1 MILENCINYLKFSAD
16 EHRSFSQLGEDKF
29 MWGFL
34 RHLKTGYYVDI
45 GSSHPI
51 NGNNTYL
58 FYLNNWNGICIDPL
72 LSEDLYKIHRP
83 KDLTIKKFFSNNNE
97 PFYYCDE
104 LNQISG
110 AKVFSTFKDFTFEEK
125 KVEYI
130 SSNEF
135 RKKIQKHINLL
146 SIDCEGLDIDILKS
160 IDDFYSDV
168 ICIEIIEERI
178 NELDSLLLKR
188 DYKRHYYNLYNAIY
202 IRNSYLKLINPF

>member
-1 MILENCINYLKFSAD
+1 MDILD
-16 EHRSFSQLGEDKF
+16 
-29 MWGFL
+29 
-34 RHLKTGYYVDI
+34 
-45 GSSHPI
+45 
-51 NGNNTYL
+51 
-58 FYLNNWNGICIDPL
+58 
-72 LSEDLYKIHRP
+72 
-83 KDLTIKKFFSNNNE
+83 
-97 PFYYCDE
+97 
-104 LNQISG
+104 SG